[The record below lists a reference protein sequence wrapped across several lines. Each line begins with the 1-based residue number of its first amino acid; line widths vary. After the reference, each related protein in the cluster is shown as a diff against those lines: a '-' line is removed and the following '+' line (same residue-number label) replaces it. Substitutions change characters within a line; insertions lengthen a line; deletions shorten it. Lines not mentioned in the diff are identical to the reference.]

1 VAISEHL
8 TQFAGKPVRD
18 FQAGEEWEDP
28 AGTVPRLAVEYDSQV
43 TAVDLFRELIG
54 GGSADRLSGLII
66 GMWGSEMYENP
77 PVEIVEALV
86 AAADQL
92 PNLRALFLGEMTY
105 EENEISWIQQ
115 SDVSALWDAFPRLE
129 IFYVR
134 GTNGLSLGKMKM
146 NHLRQLTIES
156 GGLPK
161 SVLAEVS
168 AAQLP
173 VLEHLELYL
182 GTENYGWDGSVK
194 DLAPILSGELFP
206 KLKYLGLRDSEIADD
221 VAKAVAKSPL
231 LDRIEVLD
239 LSLGALADE
248 GGEALLAAPAIK
260 KLKKL
265 DLHHHYLTDEVAE
278 RLRGLG
284 IEVNLDD
291 GQGDSDPEDRYVSVS
306 E

>member
-1 VAISEHL
+1 MAISEHL
-8 TQFAGKPVRD
+8 THFAGKPVRD
-18 FQAGEEWEDP
+18 FQPGEGWDDP
-28 AGTVPRLAVEYDSQV
+28 AGTVPRLAVEYDSEQ
-43 TAVDLFRELIG
+43 TAVDLFRELLG
-54 GGSADRLSGLII
+54 TGSADRLSGLII

-77 PVEIVEALV
+77 PAEIVEAL
-86 AAADQL
+86 AAAGDQL
-92 PNLRALFLGEMTY
+92 PNLRALFLGEMTF

-115 SDVSALWDAFPRLE
+115 TDVSALWDAFPRLE
-129 IFYVR
+129 IFCVR
-134 GTNGLSLGKMKM
+134 GSNGLSLGKMKM
-146 NHLRQLTIES
+146 NHLRQLTIEC

-161 SVLAEVS
+161 SVLAEVA

-182 GTENYGWDGSVK
+182 GTENYGWDGSAS
-194 DLAPILSGELFP
+194 DLAPILSGKLFP

-231 LDRIEVLD
+231 LERIEVLD
-239 LSLGALADE
+239 LSLGTLSDE
-248 GGEALLAAPAIK
+248 GGEALLAAPALK

-265 DLHHHYLTDEVAE
+265 DLHHHYLSDEVAE
-278 RLRGLG
+278 RFRGLG

-291 GQGDSDPEDRYVSVS
+291 AQGDGDAEDRYVSVS